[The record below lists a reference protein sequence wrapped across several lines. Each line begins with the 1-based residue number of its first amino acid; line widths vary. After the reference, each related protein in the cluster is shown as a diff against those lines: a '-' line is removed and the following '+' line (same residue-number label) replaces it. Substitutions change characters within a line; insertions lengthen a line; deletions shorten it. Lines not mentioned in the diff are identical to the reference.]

1 MAEAHAAVALTFTVS
16 SEGVAF
22 DINKQAIEAV
32 IKSGVVAGRKRLI
45 RFKNSIYNQVYP
57 FHPSSWFYFAFTV
70 FAAIYLHPDY
80 RQSPCG
86 IPILYLEGI
95 LQRYLGITR
104 HYHVPACLLFSLFLW
119 FFGSL
124 LNKAVLRILFS
135 YTGWMYSNR
144 KRTNWYDVLWMYL
157 VTLFKSKHPRLYG
170 YQYSLPNLPLP
181 SLRDTIDRYL
191 LSVRHLLPVAEYE
204 ERVRQ
209 AELFRKGPGRR
220 LQFFLWMKTWF
231 TSNYVTDWWEDYVY
245 LASREPIMANSNFYG
260 VQWKFTRTV
269 QPTQSARAALL
280 TYLFL
285 KVREKITREE
295 LEPLLVNKLVP
306 LCSWQYE
313 RPFNTTRIPCLEKDK
328 LIHLSDSNHIAVY
341 HRGRYYRCPVLVDG
355 HHLSAAEFEYMFN
368 RILYFDNSPPATGEE
383 KLAAFTAG
391 PRDAWAIARS
401 TFFSSGINR
410 TSLDAIERAAFFVAL
425 DDEERDLDSD
435 VNEDLSYLG
444 KTFLTGNCYNRW
456 FDKSF
461 ALIVLPNGSC
471 GFNAEHS
478 WGDAPILS
486 HLIEF
491 ICAEENAGIEQN
503 APGLHYTASG
513 SCDGPVSK
521 QIWPTRL
528 RWDIPPECVQAME
541 ASYNIARNLA
551 DSIDLYVMRFCDFG
565 SGFMK
570 KAGFSP
576 DAFMQISLQLA
587 YFM

>member
-86 IPILYLEGI
+86 IPILYLEDI

-124 LNKAVLRILFS
+124 LNKAVLRILFI
-135 YTGWMYSNR
+135 YTGWMYSIR

-231 TSNYVTDWWEDYVY
+231 TSNY
-245 LASREPIMANSNFYG
+245 
-260 VQWKFTRTV
+260 
-269 QPTQSARAALL
+269 
-280 TYLFL
+280 
-285 KVREKITREE
+285 
-295 LEPLLVNKLVP
+295 
-306 LCSWQYE
+306 
-313 RPFNTTRIPCLEKDK
+313 
-328 LIHLSDSNHIAVY
+328 
-341 HRGRYYRCPVLVDG
+341 
-355 HHLSAAEFEYMFN
+355 
-368 RILYFDNSPPATGEE
+368 
-383 KLAAFTAG
+383 
-391 PRDAWAIARS
+391 
-401 TFFSSGINR
+401 
-410 TSLDAIERAAFFVAL
+410 
-425 DDEERDLDSD
+425 
-435 VNEDLSYLG
+435 
-444 KTFLTGNCYNRW
+444 
-456 FDKSF
+456 
-461 ALIVLPNGSC
+461 
-471 GFNAEHS
+471 
-478 WGDAPILS
+478 
-486 HLIEF
+486 
-491 ICAEENAGIEQN
+491 
-503 APGLHYTASG
+503 
-513 SCDGPVSK
+513 
-521 QIWPTRL
+521 
-528 RWDIPPECVQAME
+528 
-541 ASYNIARNLA
+541 
-551 DSIDLYVMRFCDFG
+551 
-565 SGFMK
+565 
-570 KAGFSP
+570 
-576 DAFMQISLQLA
+576 
-587 YFM
+587 